1 MSKAEFIKKNSYLA
15 NVYTLD
21 NFGVFGFNVRTCNG
35 KNNKLKNSN
44 KSSFETC
51 VYSAL
56 RYLTCKHRLLLYSR
70 KFIVVIKLFRFWF

>member
-1 MSKAEFIKKNSYLA
+1 MEFFVCKGCWLSKAEFFKKNSYLL

-21 NFGVFGFNVRTCNG
+21 NFGVFGFNVRNG
-35 KNNKLKNSN
+35 KNKKLKHSN

-56 RYLTCKHRLLLYSR
+56 RYLVTTDCYCFHVSS
-70 KFIVVIKLFRFWF
+70 W